1 MFYID
6 IAQQYRSP
14 KTIVVFSR
22 PETEIVWRICHIF
35 LNRSYSFYL
44 DFFKKPCFY
53 LREPFHSFF
62 PLLKLRGVGGFML
75 LKFGQRG
82 GSWKNCWEIGGLVE
96 RGEGPF
102 RKRRISKLFHQLSFR
117 KACFHYYWIFFVWQL
132 FTLVITRLILS
143 CGFLFRKKWYFEF
156 LFLLFLFLTII
167 LGRFHC

>member
-82 GSWKNCWEIGGLVE
+82 GSSKNCWEIGRLLE
-96 RGEGPF
+96 RG
-102 RKRRISKLFHQLSFR
+102 RVLLFP
-117 KACFHYYWIFFVWQL
+117 
-132 FTLVITRLILS
+132 LILIFNYNFMEILLLMMFIS
-143 CGFLFRKKWYFEF
+143 IFLSLKTSNILKNKSLVFERSDYYT
-156 LFLLFLFLTII
+156 LLYIMIFIVMNWKFK
-167 LGRFHC
+167 